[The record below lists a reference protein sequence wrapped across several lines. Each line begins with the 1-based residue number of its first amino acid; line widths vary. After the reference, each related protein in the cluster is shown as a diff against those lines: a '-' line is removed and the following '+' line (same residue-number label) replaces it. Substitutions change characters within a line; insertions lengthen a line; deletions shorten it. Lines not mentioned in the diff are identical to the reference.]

1 MIRAA
6 RVFEAFDDVML
17 LALVIVALPVAILVI
32 GMPVVL
38 LVWLVAGIA
47 QSW

>member
-6 RVFEAFDDVML
+6 RVVEAFDDVML
-17 LALVIVALPVAILVI
+17 LALVVVALPVVILVI
-32 GMPVVL
+32 GLPVAL
-38 LVWLVAGIA
+38 LIWLVAGIA

>member
-6 RVFEAFDDVML
+6 RVVEAFDDVTL
-17 LALVIVALPVAILVI
+17 LALVIVALPVVILVI
-32 GMPVVL
+32 GLPVA
-38 LVWLVAGIA
+38 LVIWLVAGIA